1 MNRLFLLIVGLLII
15 AQQSVAAPPKRMVF
29 AAKFLEANQM
39 LEERLWIQS
48 INAWIDLLVEN
59 PNNANINYKIGYCYL
74 QTANSKLEALQYL
87 EAACDK
93 RFSKSYDQYDP
104 IEKRAPVQALFYL
117 GRAQALNLKIDDAI
131 ETFKKLQ
138 KSLGKKHLMY
148 IDATREL
155 EMCQEAKSQMANPRN
170 YKITNVGPT
179 LNTASNEYSPVL
191 SLDES
196 TMFFTSPRVRPDS
209 SNSKIID
216 FVTMQY
222 KDDIYATFKNEE
234 GVWMEPELLNLN
246 TDAHDAAISVS
257 PDGQTLFIYRDNFGD
272 GQLLES
278 TLIGETWSEPL
289 LLGSDI
295 NTAAWETHATVSAD
309 GNTLLFVSDRIG
321 GVGKRDIYRCVKLP
335 NGEWSRALN
344 IGSQVNTVYDEDAPF
359 LTADGKTL
367 YFASRGHNTMGG
379 FDIFSSKLGQDG
391 EWSTPVTLGY
401 PINTVDDDVFFVPM
415 ADGRR
420 AYYSSSKDGGYGL
433 KDIYLVDMPDITE
446 ETQLAVLKGYVIT
459 PEGEELPDDLRI
471 LVKND
476 KNAEVS
482 EYRPRKRDGGYLAVL
497 NPCTSYHIEY
507 YKGKEKIKE
516 DDINVPCET
525 SFQEIE
531 REVFLVPVN
540 LTKEEPAVEKA
551 PEAPGKKTDGKDT
564 KAGDKK
570 ATGKTTGTDKAGA
583 TTGAK
588 TAGTAGAAGVA
599 GAAAAGAGD
608 KSGTAAKK
616 EAVPGLTT
624 GEAFSG
630 RIEEPAI
637 TATPA
642 GQPLEPVEIKYD
654 KKDPFGRQF
663 IPEKGFAQY
672 AHYFVYGSHS
682 VMKDETDFAYFVRDI
697 DAIIK
702 AGKKPVIVIEA
713 SASKVPSVKYKS
725 NEELVQLRF
734 DSAHDVVRDALKA
747 YGREE
752 GKDYS
757 FGKGTKAVQ
766 GKEYENDSKKNRLL
780 YEQYQFVKV
789 RVQG

>member
-1 MNRLFLLIVGLLII
+1 MKRIILLLAFFVVT
-15 AQQSVAAPPKRMVF
+15 ASAADAAPPKRFVY
-29 AAKFLEANQM
+29 ASKFLEANQM

-59 PNNANINYKIGYCYL
+59 PNNANLNYKIGYCYL

-87 EAACDK
+87 EAACDR
-93 RFSKSYDQYDP
+93 RFSRNYDP
-104 IEKRAPVQALFYL
+104 YDPVEKRAPVQALFYL

-131 ETFKKLQ
+131 ATFERLQ
-138 KSLGKKHLMY
+138 KELGKKHLMY

-155 EMCQEAKSQMANPRN
+155 EMCQEAKKQMANPKN
-170 YKITNVGPT
+170 YTITNVGPA

-196 TMFFTSPRVRPDS
+196 QLFFTSPRIRPDS

-278 TLIGETWSEPL
+278 TLIGETWSEPI

-309 GNTLLFVSDRIG
+309 GNTLLFVSDRVG
-321 GVGKRDIYRCVKLP
+321 GVGKRDIFRCVKLP

-344 IGSQVNTVYDEDAPF
+344 IGNQVNTIYDEDAPF

-379 FDIFSSKLGQDG
+379 FDIYSSKLGQDG
-391 EWSTPVTLGY
+391 EWGTPVSLGY
-401 PINTVDDDVFFVPM
+401 PVNTVDDDVFFVPM

-476 KNAEVS
+476 KNAEIS

-507 YKGKEKIKE
+507 YKGKEKIKD
-516 DDINVPCET
+516 DDINVPCEAA
-525 SFQEIE
+525 FQEIE

-540 LTKEEPAVEKA
+540 LTKEQPAETPAVIDGDKKGSVK
-551 PEAPGKKTDGKDT
+551 PGDKKTD
-564 KAGDKK
+564 
-570 ATGKTTGTDKAGA
+570 
-583 TTGAK
+583 AK
-588 TAGTAGAAGVA
+588 GAAKPVVEKPEVKDAKGQA
-599 GAAAAGAGD
+599 GKA
-608 KSGTAAKK
+608 
-616 EAVPGLTT
+616 LTT
-624 GEAFSG
+624 EQETFNGK
-630 RIEEPAI
+630 IDEPAPA
-637 TATPA
+637 ATPE
-642 GQPLEPVEIKYD
+642 GQSQDPLDLKFN
-654 KKDPFGRQF
+654 KKDPIGRQF

-672 AHYFVYGSHS
+672 AHYFVYGSHTL
-682 VMKDETDFAYFVRDI
+682 MKDEMDFAYFVRDI

-702 AGKKPVIVIEA
+702 AGKMPVVVIEA
-713 SASKVPSVKYKS
+713 SASKVPSAKYKS

-734 DSAHDVVRDALKA
+734 DVAHDLVRAALKA

-766 GKEYENDSKKNRLL
+766 GKDYENDSKNNRLL
-780 YEQYQFVKV
+780 YEQYQYVKV

>member
-1 MNRLFLLIVGLLII
+1 MKRIFLLLAFLVITAAALD
-15 AQQSVAAPPKRMVF
+15 AAPPKRFVF
-29 AAKFLEANQM
+29 ASKFLEANQM

-59 PNNANINYKIGYCYL
+59 PNNANLNYKIGYCYL

-87 EAACDK
+87 EAACDR
-93 RFSKSYDQYDP
+93 RFSRNYDP
-104 IEKRAPVQALFYL
+104 YDPVEKRAPVQALYYL

-131 ETFKKLQ
+131 ATFEKLQ
-138 KSLGKKHLMY
+138 KELGKKHLMY

-155 EMCQEAKSQMANPRN
+155 EMCQEAKKQMANPKN
-170 YKITNVGPT
+170 YTITNVGPS

-196 TMFFTSPRVRPDS
+196 QLFFTSPRIRPDS

-278 TLIGETWSEPL
+278 TLIGETWSEPI

-309 GNTLLFVSDRIG
+309 GNTLLFVSDRVG

-344 IGSQVNTVYDEDAPF
+344 IGTQVNTIYDEDAPF

-379 FDIFSSKLGQDG
+379 FDIYFSKLGQDG
-391 EWSTPVTLGY
+391 EWGTPVSLGY
-401 PINTVDDDVFFVPM
+401 PVNTVDDDVFFVPM

-471 LVKND
+471 IVKND

-507 YKGKEKIKE
+507 YKGKEKIKD
-516 DDINVPCET
+516 DDINVPCEAA
-525 SFQEIE
+525 FQEIE

-540 LTKEEPAVEKA
+540 LTKELPAETPAVIEGDKKGGVK
-551 PEAPGKKTDGKDT
+551 PGDKKTDTKGTAKQGAETSETKDAKGQAGKDLT
-564 KAGDKK
+564 SEQESFN
-570 ATGKTTGTDKAGA
+570 GKID
-583 TTGAK
+583 
-588 TAGTAGAAGVA
+588 
-599 GAAAAGAGD
+599 
-608 KSGTAAKK
+608 
-616 EAVPGLTT
+616 
-624 GEAFSG
+624 
-630 RIEEPAI
+630 EPAM
-637 TATPA
+637 TATPE
-642 GQPLEPVEIKYD
+642 GQSQEPVEFKFN
-654 KKDPFGRQF
+654 KKDPVGRQF

-672 AHYFVYGSHS
+672 AHYFVYGSHAL
-682 VMKDETDFAYFVRDI
+682 MKDEMDFAYFVRDV

-702 AGKKPVIVIEA
+702 AGKKPVVVIEA

-734 DSAHDVVRDALKA
+734 DAAHDVVRAALKA

-752 GKDYS
+752 GKDYT
-757 FGKGTKAVQ
+757 FGTGTKAVQ

-780 YEQYQFVKV
+780 YEQYQYVKV

>member
-1 MNRLFLLIVGLLII
+1 
-15 AQQSVAAPPKRMVF
+15 MVF

-48 INAWIDLLVEN
+48 INAWKELLVDN

-87 EAACDK
+87 EAACDRK
-93 RFSKSYDQYDP
+93 FSKSYDQYDP
-104 IEKRAPVQALFYL
+104 VEKRAPVQALFYL

-131 ETFKKLQ
+131 ATFQKLQ
-138 KSLGKKHLMY
+138 KALGKKHLMY

-155 EMCQEAKSQMANPRN
+155 EMCQEAKSQMANPKN

-216 FVTMQY
+216 FMTMQY

-289 LLGSDI
+289 MLGSDI

-309 GNTLLFVSDRIG
+309 GNTLLFVSDRNG

-344 IGSQVNTVYDEDAPF
+344 IGTQVNTIYDEDAPF

-379 FDIFSSKLGQDG
+379 FDIFYSKLGQDG
-391 EWSTPVTLGY
+391 EWGTPVTLGY

-540 LTKEEPAVEKA
+540 ITKEEPAPVVPAET
-551 PEAPGKKTDGKDT
+551 PGKKTDGKDT

-570 ATGKTTGTDKAGA
+570 TGSKTGTGATAGNAAGKTGQ
-583 TTGAK
+583 
-588 TAGTAGAAGVA
+588 GAATKD
-599 GAAAAGAGD
+599 GAAATPATTSPKISDAR
-608 KSGTAAKK
+608 KETA
-616 EAVPGLTT
+616 LTLGEGFT
-624 GEAFSG
+624 GK
-630 RIEEPAI
+630 IEEPAI
-637 TATPA
+637 TVTPA

-654 KKDPFGRQF
+654 KKDPIGRQF

-672 AHYFVYGSHS
+672 AHYFIYGSHS
-682 VMKDETDFAYFVRDI
+682 LMKDEADFAYFVRDV

-702 AGKKPVIVIEA
+702 TGKKPVVVVDA
-713 SASKVPSVKYKS
+713 SASKVPSVRYSS

-734 DSAHDVVRDALKA
+734 DAAHDILRDALKA

-752 GKDYS
+752 GKDYT

-780 YEQYQFVKV
+780 YEQYQYVKV

>member
-1 MNRLFLLIVGLLII
+1 MKRLLLII
-15 AQQSVAAPPKRMVF
+15 TLAVLTLATANAAPPKRFVF

-59 PNNANINYKIGYCYL
+59 PNNANLNYKIGYCYL

-87 EAACDK
+87 EAACEK
-93 RFSKSYDQYDP
+93 RFSKSYDPYDAV
-104 IEKRAPVQALFYL
+104 EKRAPIQALFYL
-117 GRAQALNLKIDDAI
+117 GRAQALNLKIDAAI
-131 ETFKKLQ
+131 ATFQKLQ
-138 KSLGKKHLMY
+138 KQLGKKHLMY

-155 EMCQEAKSQMANPRN
+155 EMCQEAKLQIANPKN

-179 LNTASNEYSPVL
+179 LNTSSNEYSPVL

-196 TMFFTSPRVRPDS
+196 TMFFTSPRLRPDS

-246 TDAHDAAISVS
+246 TDAHDAAISVA
-257 PDGQTLFIYRDNFGD
+257 PDGQALFIYRDNFGD

-278 TLIGETWSEPL
+278 TLIGETWSEPA

-309 GNTLLFVSDRIG
+309 GNTLLFVSDRTG
-321 GVGKRDIYRCVKLP
+321 GVGNRDIYRCVKLP

-344 IGSQVNTVYDEDAPF
+344 IGTQVNTIYDEDAPF
-359 LTADGKTL
+359 LTADGRTL

-379 FDIFSSKLGQDG
+379 FDIFSAKLGQDG
-391 EWSTPVTLGY
+391 EWGTPVTIGY
-401 PINTVDDDVFFVPM
+401 PVNTVDDDVFFVPM

-433 KDIYLVDMPDITE
+433 KDIFLVDMPDITE
-446 ETQLAVLKGYVIT
+446 ETQLAVLKGFVIT

-507 YKGKEKIKE
+507 YKGKEKIKD
-516 DDINVPCET
+516 DDINVPCEAT
-525 SFQEIE
+525 FQEIE

-540 LTKEEPAVEKA
+540 ITKEAPVEVKSSTD
-551 PEAPGKKTDGKDT
+551 PVKKGAE

-570 ATGKTTGTDKAGA
+570 AGSKPDAGKASPKND
-583 TTGAK
+583 
-588 TAGTAGAAGVA
+588 
-599 GAAAAGAGD
+599 AAAAGTAAAG
-608 KSGTAAKK
+608 AAKK
-616 EAVPGLTT
+616 DKVTTLTSEET
-624 GEAFSG
+624 FNGK
-630 RIEEPAI
+630 IEEPAI
-637 TATPA
+637 TNTPA
-642 GQPLEPVEIKYD
+642 GQSLDPVELKYD
-654 KKDPFGRQF
+654 KKDPVGRQF

-672 AHYFVYGSHS
+672 AHYFVYGSHTM
-682 VMKDETDFAYFVRDI
+682 MKDEMDFAYFVRDI

-702 AGKKPVIVIEA
+702 VGKKPVIVIEA

-725 NEELVQLRF
+725 NDELVQLRF
-734 DSAHDVVRDALKA
+734 DSTHDIVREALKS

-752 GKDYS
+752 GKDYT

-766 GKEYENDSKKNRLL
+766 GKEYENDSKNNRLL
-780 YEQYQFVKV
+780 YEQFQFVKV

>member
-1 MNRLFLLIVGLLII
+1 MKRIILLALIC
-15 AQQSVAAPPKRMVF
+15 AVTTSVFSAAPPKRFVF

-93 RFSKSYDQYDP
+93 RFSKSYDPYDP
-104 IEKRAPVQALFYL
+104 VEKRAPVQALFYL

-131 ETFKKLQ
+131 ATFQKLQ
-138 KSLGKKHLMY
+138 KQLGKKHLMY

-155 EMCQEAKSQMANPRN
+155 EMCQEAKSQMANPKN

-196 TMFFTSPRVRPDS
+196 QLFFTSPRIRPDS

-278 TLIGETWSEPL
+278 TLIGETWSEPVM
-289 LLGSDI
+289 LGSDI

-309 GNTLLFVSDRIG
+309 GNTLLFVSDRTG

-344 IGSQVNTVYDEDAPF
+344 IGTQVNTTYDEDAPF

-379 FDIFSSKLGQDG
+379 FDIFYSKLGQDG
-391 EWSTPVTLGY
+391 EWGAPVTLGY

-516 DDINVPCET
+516 DDINVPCEAA
-525 SFQEIE
+525 FQEIE

-540 LTKEEPAVEKA
+540 ITKEEPVEEK
-551 PEAPGKKTDGKDT
+551 PVDKKGAS

-570 ATGKTTGTDKAGA
+570 TTAKGTTSKTDAS
-583 TTGAK
+583 
-588 TAGTAGAAGVA
+588 
-599 GAAAAGAGD
+599 
-608 KSGTAAKK
+608 KSGTSGKSTDASK
-616 EAVPGLTT
+616 T
-624 GEAFSG
+624 GETTKKDESKTSTLKVEETFSG
-630 RIEEPAI
+630 KLDEPAI
-637 TATPA
+637 TATPE
-642 GQPLEPVEIKYD
+642 GQPLDPIEMKFD
-654 KKDPFGRQF
+654 KKDPVGRQF

-672 AHYFVYGSHS
+672 AHYFVYGSHTL
-682 VMKDETDFAYFVRDI
+682 MKDETDFAYFVRDV

-702 AGKKPVIVIEA
+702 LGKKPVVVIEA

-725 NEELVQLRF
+725 NDELVQLRF
-734 DSAHDVVRDALKA
+734 DAAHDLIRAALKA

-752 GKDYS
+752 GRDYT

-766 GKEYENDSKKNRLL
+766 GKDYENDSKKNRLL
-780 YEQYQFVKV
+780 YEQYQYVKV

>member
-1 MNRLFLLIVGLLII
+1 MKRILLLLVF
-15 AQQSVAAPPKRMVF
+15 AVVTTTVFSAAPPKRFVF
-29 AAKFLEANQM
+29 ASKFLEANQM

-93 RFSKSYDQYDP
+93 RFSKSYDPYDP
-104 IEKRAPVQALFYL
+104 VEKRAPVQALFYL
-117 GRAQALNLKIDDAI
+117 GRAQALNLKVDDAI
-131 ETFKKLQ
+131 ATFQKLQ
-138 KSLGKKHLMY
+138 KQLGKKHLMY

-155 EMCQEAKSQMANPRN
+155 EMCMEAKSQMENPRN
-170 YKITNVGPT
+170 YKITNVGPI

-196 TMFFTSPRVRPDS
+196 QLFFTSPRIRPDS

-278 TLIGETWSEPL
+278 TLIGETWSEPT

-309 GNTLLFVSDRIG
+309 GNTLLFVSDRTG

-344 IGSQVNTVYDEDAPF
+344 IGTQVNTIYDEDAPF

-367 YFASRGHNTMGG
+367 YFASRGLNTMGG
-379 FDIFSSKLGQDG
+379 FDIFYSKLGQDG
-391 EWSTPVTLGY
+391 EWGAPVTLGY

-446 ETQLAVLKGYVIT
+446 ETQLAVLKGFVIT

-507 YKGKEKIKE
+507 YQGKEKIKD

-531 REVFLVPVN
+531 REVFLVPVS
-540 LTKEEPAVEKA
+540 LTKELPAAPKPT
-551 PEAPGKKTDGKDT
+551 PEADKKAGAKP
-564 KAGDKK
+564 GDKK
-570 ATGKTTGTDKAGA
+570 TGAKGDTSKTDASK
-583 TTGAK
+583 TGAK
-588 TAGTAGAAGVA
+588 TAD
-599 GAAAAGAGD
+599 AAAAAAAAAAVKSDTKKDAG
-608 KSGTAAKK
+608 KALAAEQ
-616 EAVPGLTT
+616 EAYNGK
-624 GEAFSG
+624 
-630 RIEEPAI
+630 IDEPAI
-637 TATPA
+637 TTTPE
-642 GQPLEPVEIKYD
+642 GQSMEPVELKFD
-654 KKDPFGRQF
+654 KKDPIGRQF

-682 VMKDETDFAYFVRDI
+682 LMKDEMDFAYFVRDI

-702 AGKKPVIVIEA
+702 VGKKPVVVIDA

-725 NEELVQLRF
+725 NDELVQLRF
-734 DSAHDVVRDALKA
+734 DAAHDLVRSALKA

-752 GKDYS
+752 GKDYT

-766 GKEYENDSKKNRLL
+766 GKEYENDSKNNRLL
-780 YEQYQFVKV
+780 YEQFQYVKV

>member
-1 MNRLFLLIVGLLII
+1 MNRYLFSFLFAIAFVPSLL
-15 AQQSVAAPPKRMVF
+15 AAPPKRFVF
-29 AAKFLEANQM
+29 ASKFMEANKM

-48 INAWIDLLVEN
+48 ANAWIDLLVEN
-59 PNNANINYKIGYCYL
+59 PNNANINYKIGYCYM
-74 QTANSKLEALQYL
+74 QTANSKLEALRYL
-87 EAACDK
+87 EAACEK
-93 RFSKSYDQYDP
+93 RFSKSYDPYDP
-104 IEKRAPVQALFYL
+104 VEKRAPIQALYYL
-117 GRAQALNLKIDDAI
+117 GRAQALNLKIDEAI
-131 ETFKKLQ
+131 ASFEKLQ
-138 KSLGKKHLMY
+138 KALGKKHLMY
-148 IDATREL
+148 ADATREL
-155 EMCQEAKSQMANPRN
+155 VMCQEAKSQMANPKN
-170 YKITNVGPT
+170 YVITNTGPV
-179 LNTASNEYSPVL
+179 LNTSFNEFSPVL
-191 SLDES
+191 SLDEN
-196 TMFFTSPRVRPDS
+196 TMFFTSRRIRPDS

-216 FVTMQY
+216 FFSMEY
-222 KDDIYATFKNEE
+222 KEDIYTSFKNEE
-234 GVWMEPELLNLN
+234 GLWTEPELLNLN
-246 TDAHDAAISVS
+246 TDGHDATISVS
-257 PDGQTLFIYRDNFGD
+257 PDGQKLFIYRDNFGD

-278 TLIGETWSEPL
+278 VLIGETWSEPA

-344 IGSQVNTVYDEDAPF
+344 IGTQVNTPFDEEAPF

-367 YFASRGHNTMGG
+367 YFASNGHNTMGG
-379 FDIFSSKLGQDG
+379 FDVFFSKLGQDG
-391 EWSTPVTLGY
+391 EWGAPVSMGY
-401 PINTVDDDVFFVPM
+401 PINTIDDDIFFVPM

-507 YKGKEKIKE
+507 FSGKEKIKE

-540 LTKEEPAVEKA
+540 IKTESPVDETPAQDTKGDTKT
-551 PEAPGKKTDGKDT
+551 GDKKTGDKKAGTKSDT
-564 KAGDKK
+564 SKTGGTTTSGDVKSGDTAKAGDK
-570 ATGKTTGTDKAGA
+570 

-588 TAGTAGAAGVA
+588 T
-599 GAAAAGAGD
+599 D
-608 KSGTAAKK
+608 SKK
-616 EAVPGLTT
+616 VGGISLT
-624 GEAFSG
+624 GESETFPG
-630 RIEEPAI
+630 KIDEPAI
-637 TATPA
+637 TSTPA
-642 GQPLEPVEIKYD
+642 GQPLEPIDLKYNR
-654 KKDPFGRQF
+654 KDPASRQF
-663 IPEKGFAQY
+663 VPEKGFAQY
-672 AHYFVYGSHS
+672 SHYFIYGAHKL
-682 VMKDETDFAYFVRDI
+682 MQEEMDFAYFVRDV

-702 AGKKPVIVIEA
+702 TGKKPVIVVEA
-713 SASKVPSVKYKS
+713 SASNVPALKYKS
-725 NEELVQLRF
+725 NEHLVELRYESTQELVRN
-734 DSAHDVVRDALKA
+734 ALKA

-752 GKDYS
+752 GKDYT
-757 FGKGTKAVQ
+757 FGTGTKAVQ
-766 GKEYENDSKKNRLL
+766 GKSYENDSVKNRLI
-780 YEQYQFVKV
+780 YEQYQYVKV

>member
-1 MNRLFLLIVGLLII
+1 MNRILFCFVFFLATASLGI
-15 AQQSVAAPPKRMVF
+15 ASPPKRMVF

-48 INAWIDLLVEN
+48 INAWQELLVEN
-59 PNNANINYKIGYCYL
+59 PNNANVNYKIGYCYL

-87 EAACDK
+87 EAACDRK
-93 RFSKSYDQYDP
+93 FSKSYDQYDP

-131 ETFKKLQ
+131 ATFQKLQ
-138 KSLGKKHLMY
+138 KVLGKKHLMY

-155 EMCQEAKSQMANPRN
+155 EMCQEAKSQMANPKN
-170 YKITNVGPT
+170 YTITNVGPT

-196 TMFFTSPRVRPDS
+196 TMFFTSPRMRPDS

-216 FVTMQY
+216 FMTMQF

-234 GVWMEPELLNLN
+234 GVWMEPEMLNLN

-289 LLGSDI
+289 MLGSDI

-344 IGSQVNTVYDEDAPF
+344 IGTQVNTIYDEDAPF

-391 EWSTPVTLGY
+391 EWSAPVTLGY
-401 PINTVDDDVFFVPM
+401 PINTVDDDIFFVPM

-507 YKGKEKIKE
+507 YKGKEKIKD

-531 REVFLVPVN
+531 REVFLVPIN
-540 LTKEEPAVEKA
+540 LTKEVPA
-551 PEAPGKKTDGKDT
+551 PEKPAETPGKKTDVKGG
-564 KAGDKK
+564 ADKK
-570 ATGKTTGTDKAGA
+570 ATGSKTGNVTNT
-583 TTGAK
+583 TTGANTK
-588 TAGTAGAAGVA
+588 AGETPTAGGKVATTATNAAKA
-599 GAAAAGAGD
+599 GAAALTAG
-608 KSGTAAKK
+608 
-616 EAVPGLTT
+616 EV
-624 GEAFSG
+624 FSG
-630 RIEEPAI
+630 KIEEPAI

-642 GQPLEPVEIKYD
+642 GQSLEPIDLKFN
-654 KKDPFGRQF
+654 KTDPIGRQF

-672 AHYFVYGSHS
+672 AHYFVYGSHN
-682 VMKDETDFAYFVRDI
+682 VIKDEADFAYFVRDI

-702 AGKKPVIVIEA
+702 AGKKPVVVIEA
-713 SASKVPSVKYKS
+713 SASKVPSVKYSS

-734 DSAHDVVRDALKA
+734 DAAHDLVRDAMKA

-752 GKDYS
+752 GKDYT
-757 FGKGTKAVQ
+757 FGKGIKSVQ
-766 GKEYENDSKKNRLL
+766 GKDYENDSKKNRLL
-780 YEQYQFVKV
+780 YEQYQYVKV

>member
-1 MNRLFLLIVGLLII
+1 MTFLYTLNRMKRIFLFAVFC
-15 AQQSVAAPPKRMVF
+15 ATTVSVFSAAPPKRFVF
-29 AAKFLEANQM
+29 ASKFLEANQM

-59 PNNANINYKIGYCYL
+59 PKNANINYKIGYCYL

-87 EAACDK
+87 EAACER
-93 RFSKSYDQYDP
+93 RFSKSYDPYDP
-104 IEKRAPVQALFYL
+104 VEKRAPVQALFYL
-117 GRAQALNLKIDDAI
+117 GRAQALNLKIDEAI
-131 ETFKKLQ
+131 ATFQKLQ
-138 KSLGKKHLMY
+138 KQLGKKHLMY

-155 EMCQEAKSQMANPRN
+155 EMCQEAKSQMANPKN
-170 YKITNVGPT
+170 YIITNTGPV
-179 LNTASNEYSPVL
+179 LNTPFNEFSPVL
-191 SLDES
+191 SLDEN
-196 TMFFTSPRVRPDS
+196 TMFFTSRRIRPDS

-216 FVTMQY
+216 FFSMEY
-222 KDDIYATFKNEE
+222 KEDIYTSFKNEE
-234 GVWMEPELLNLN
+234 GLWTEPELLNLN
-246 TDAHDAAISVS
+246 TDGHDATISVS
-257 PDGQTLFIYRDNFGD
+257 PDGQKLFIYRDNFGD

-278 TLIGETWSEPL
+278 VLIGETWSEPI

-344 IGSQVNTVYDEDAPF
+344 IGTQINTAFEEEAPF

-367 YFASRGHNTMGG
+367 YFASNGHNTMGG
-379 FDIFSSKLGQDG
+379 FDVFFSKLGQDG
-391 EWSTPVTLGY
+391 EWGAPVSMGY
-401 PINTVDDDVFFVPM
+401 PINTIEDDIFFVPM

-420 AYYSSSKDGGYGL
+420 AYYSSAKGGGYGL

-482 EYRPRKRDGGYLAVL
+482 EYRPRKRDGGYLAIL

-507 YKGKEKIKE
+507 FSGKEKIKE

-540 LTKEEPAVEKA
+540 ITTDPPLIETPA
-551 PEAPGKKTDGKDT
+551 TDT
-564 KAGDKK
+564 KGNTKTGDKK
-570 ATGKTTGTDKAGA
+570 SGSKSDTSKTTGT
-583 TTGAK
+583 AK
-588 TAGTAGAAGVA
+588 SDTV
-599 GAAAAGAGD
+599 
-608 KSGTAAKK
+608 KSGDTAKSSDKISGGKTDSKK
-616 EAVPGLTT
+616 VGGVSLTDDQ
-624 GEAFSG
+624 ENFSG
-630 RIEEPAI
+630 KIDEPAI
-637 TATPA
+637 TVTPA
-642 GQPLEPVEIKYD
+642 GQSLEPIDLKYNR
-654 KKDPFGRQF
+654 KDPASRQF
-663 IPEKGFAQY
+663 VPEKGFAQY
-672 AHYFVYGSHS
+672 SHYFIYGAH
-682 VMKDETDFAYFVRDI
+682 KLIQDEMDFAYFVRDI

-702 AGKKPVIVIEA
+702 TGKKPVIVVEA
-713 SASKVPSVKYKS
+713 SASNVPALKYQS
-725 NEELVQLRF
+725 NEHLVQLRY
-734 DSAHDVVRDALKA
+734 DTTHDLIRNALKA

-752 GKDYS
+752 GKDFT
-757 FGKGTKAVQ
+757 FGTGTKAVQ
-766 GKEYENDSKKNRLL
+766 GKPYENDSVKNRLL
-780 YEQYQFVKV
+780 YEQYQYVKV

>member
-1 MNRLFLLIVGLLII
+1 MKRILLLLVF
-15 AQQSVAAPPKRMVF
+15 AVVTTTVFSAAPPKRFVF
-29 AAKFLEANQM
+29 ASKFLEANQM

-87 EAACDK
+87 EAACDR
-93 RFSKSYDQYDP
+93 RFSKSYDPYDP
-104 IEKRAPVQALFYL
+104 VEKRAPVQALFYL

-131 ETFKKLQ
+131 ATFQKLQ
-138 KSLGKKHLMY
+138 KQLGKKHLMY

-155 EMCQEAKSQMANPRN
+155 EMCMEAKSQIANPKN
-170 YKITNVGPT
+170 YKITNVGPI

-196 TMFFTSPRVRPDS
+196 QLFFTSPRIRPDS

-222 KDDIYATFKNEE
+222 KDDIYATFKKED
-234 GVWMEPELLNLN
+234 GVWMEPEFLNFK

-278 TLIGETWSEPL
+278 TLIGETWSEPAM
-289 LLGSDI
+289 LGSDI

-309 GNTLLFVSDRIG
+309 GNTLLFVSDRNG

-344 IGSQVNTVYDEDAPF
+344 IGTQVNTIYDEDAPF

-379 FDIFSSKLGQDG
+379 FDIFYSKLGQDG
-391 EWSTPVTLGY
+391 EWGTPVTLGY
-401 PINTVDDDVFFVPM
+401 PINTVDDDVFFMPM

-540 LTKEEPAVEKA
+540 ITKEEPVAPKPATEADKKA
-551 PEAPGKKTDGKDT
+551 GAKP
-564 KAGDKK
+564 GDKK
-570 ATGKTTGTDKAGA
+570 AGAKGDTSKTDASKTGTTAKAGD
-583 TTGAK
+583 
-588 TAGTAGAAGVA
+588 
-599 GAAAAGAGD
+599 AAAAGAAGAD
-608 KSGTAAKK
+608 GAAAKK
-616 EAVPGLTT
+616 DAKKDAGKALAAEQETFNGK
-624 GEAFSG
+624 
-630 RIEEPAI
+630 IDEPAI

-642 GQPLEPVEIKYD
+642 GQSTEPVELKFD
-654 KKDPFGRQF
+654 KKDPIGRQF

-672 AHYFVYGSHS
+672 AHYFVYGSHTL
-682 VMKDETDFAYFVRDI
+682 MKDEMDFAYFVRDI

-702 AGKKPVIVIEA
+702 TGKKPVVVIDA

-725 NEELVQLRF
+725 NDELVQLRF
-734 DSAHDVVRDALKA
+734 DAAHDLVRAALKA

-752 GKDYS
+752 GKDYT

-766 GKEYENDSKKNRLL
+766 GKEYENDSKNNRLL
-780 YEQYQFVKV
+780 YEQYQYVKV

>member
-1 MNRLFLLIVGLLII
+1 MKRILLLLVF
-15 AQQSVAAPPKRMVF
+15 AVVTSTVFSAAPPKRFVF
-29 AAKFLEANQM
+29 ASKFLEANQM

-93 RFSKSYDQYDP
+93 RFSKSYDPYDP
-104 IEKRAPVQALFYL
+104 VEKRAPVQALFYL

-131 ETFKKLQ
+131 ATFQKLQ
-138 KSLGKKHLMY
+138 KQLGKKHLMY

-155 EMCQEAKSQMANPRN
+155 EMCMEAKSQMENPRN
-170 YKITNVGPT
+170 YKITNVGPI

-196 TMFFTSPRVRPDS
+196 QLFFTSPRIRPDS

-278 TLIGETWSEPL
+278 TLIGETWSEPAM
-289 LLGSDI
+289 LGSDI

-309 GNTLLFVSDRIG
+309 GNTLLFVSDRNG

-344 IGSQVNTVYDEDAPF
+344 IGTQVNTTYDEDAPF

-379 FDIFSSKLGQDG
+379 FDIFYSKLGQDG
-391 EWSTPVTLGY
+391 EWGTPVTLGY

-540 LTKEEPAVEKA
+540 LTKEEPVAPKPAAEDEKKSGA
-551 PEAPGKKTDGKDT
+551 KP
-564 KAGDKK
+564 GDKK
-570 ATGKTTGTDKAGA
+570 AGAKGDTSKTDASKTGT
-583 TTGAK
+583 TAK
-588 TAGTAGAAGVA
+588 A
-599 GAAAAGAGD
+599 GAAAAAGAAGAA
-608 KSGTAAKK
+608 AAKNDAK
-616 EAVPGLTT
+616 KDAGKALAAEQETFNGK
-624 GEAFSG
+624 
-630 RIEEPAI
+630 IDEPAI

-642 GQPLEPVEIKYD
+642 GQSMEPVELKFD
-654 KKDPFGRQF
+654 KKDPIGRQF

-682 VMKDETDFAYFVRDI
+682 MMKDEMDFAYFVRDV

-702 AGKKPVIVIEA
+702 TGKKPVVVVEA

-725 NEELVQLRF
+725 NDELVQLRF
-734 DSAHDVVRDALKA
+734 DAAHDLVRAALKA

-752 GKDYS
+752 GKDYT

-766 GKEYENDSKKNRLL
+766 GKEYENDSKNNRLL
-780 YEQYQFVKV
+780 YEQYQYVKV

>member
-1 MNRLFLLIVGLLII
+1 MKRIFLFSTLLVFSFTAI
-15 AQQSVAAPPKRMVF
+15 AAAPPKRFVF

-87 EAACDK
+87 ESACDK
-93 RFSKSYDQYDP
+93 RFSKSYDPYDP
-104 IEKRAPVQALFYL
+104 VEKRAPVQALFYL

-131 ETFKKLQ
+131 ATFQKLQ
-138 KSLGKKHLMY
+138 KQLGKKHLMY

-155 EMCQEAKSQMANPRN
+155 EMCQEAKSQMANPKN
-170 YKITNVGPT
+170 YKITNVGPI

-196 TMFFTSPRVRPDS
+196 QLFFTSPRIRPDS

-278 TLIGETWSEPL
+278 TLIGETWSEPV

-309 GNTLLFVSDRIG
+309 GNTLLFVSDRTG

-344 IGSQVNTVYDEDAPF
+344 IGTQVNTIYDEDAPF

-379 FDIFSSKLGQDG
+379 FDIFYSKLGQDG
-391 EWSTPVTLGY
+391 EWGAPVTLGY

-507 YKGKEKIKE
+507 FKGKEKIKE

-540 LTKEEPAVEKA
+540 ITKEEPVQPKPTTETD
-551 PEAPGKKTDGKDT
+551 KKGT
-564 KAGDKK
+564 KPGDKK
-570 ATGKTTGTDKAGA
+570 TGTKTD
-583 TTGAK
+583 AK
-588 TAGTAGAAGVA
+588 SDASKT
-599 GAAAAGAGD
+599 GAAA
-608 KSGTAAKK
+608 KSGDTAAKGDDK
-616 EAVPGLTT
+616 STGGKSDSKKDGAVSLTSQENFN
-624 GEAFSG
+624 GK
-630 RIEEPAI
+630 IEEPAI

-642 GQPLEPVEIKYD
+642 GQSLEPVELKFD
-654 KKDPFGRQF
+654 KKDPAARQF

-672 AHYFVYGSHS
+672 AHYFVYGSHTL
-682 VMKDETDFAYFVRDI
+682 MKDETDFAYFVRDI

-702 AGKKPVIVIEA
+702 TGKKPVVVIDA
-713 SASKVPSVKYKS
+713 SASKVPSVKYKN

-734 DSAHDVVRDALKA
+734 DTAHDLVRAALKA

-752 GKDYS
+752 GKDYT

-766 GKEYENDSKKNRLL
+766 GKDYENDSKKNRLL
-780 YEQYQFVKV
+780 YEQYQYVKV

>member
-1 MNRLFLLIVGLLII
+1 MKRILLLIVF
-15 AQQSVAAPPKRMVF
+15 SVVTASVFSAAPPKRFVF

-93 RFSKSYDQYDP
+93 RFSKSYDPYDP
-104 IEKRAPVQALFYL
+104 VEKRAPVQALFYL

-131 ETFKKLQ
+131 ASFQKLQ
-138 KSLGKKHLMY
+138 KQLGKKHLMY

-155 EMCQEAKSQMANPRN
+155 EMCLEAKAQMANPKN
-170 YKITNVGPT
+170 YRITNVGPA
-179 LNTASNEYSPVL
+179 LNTAANEYSPVL

-196 TMFFTSPRVRPDS
+196 QLFFTSPRIRPDS

-216 FVTMQY
+216 FVTMQF

-278 TLIGETWSEPL
+278 TLIGETWSEPVM
-289 LLGSDI
+289 LGSDI

-309 GNTLLFVSDRIG
+309 GNTLLFVSDRNG

-344 IGSQVNTVYDEDAPF
+344 IGTQVNTIYDEDAPF

-379 FDIFSSKLGQDG
+379 FDIFYSKLGQDG
-391 EWSTPVTLGY
+391 EWGTPVTLGY

-516 DDINVPCET
+516 DDINVPCEAA
-525 SFQEIE
+525 FQEIE

-540 LTKEEPAVEKA
+540 ITKEEPVEEKPA
-551 PEAPGKKTDGKDT
+551 DKKGTT

-570 ATGKTTGTDKAGA
+570 TTTKGGASKTDTSKTGSAGKTGDAAKTGDTSKAGES
-583 TTGAK
+583 TKKDEG
-588 TAGTAGAAGVA
+588 
-599 GAAAAGAGD
+599 
-608 KSGTAAKK
+608 KSSAVK
-616 EAVPGLTT
+616 EQET
-624 GEAFSG
+624 FSG
-630 RIEEPAI
+630 KLDEPAI
-637 TATPA
+637 TTTPE
-642 GQPLEPVEIKYD
+642 GQSLDPVELKFD
-654 KKDPFGRQF
+654 KKDPVGRQF

-672 AHYFVYGSHS
+672 AHYFVYGSHTM
-682 VMKDETDFAYFVRDI
+682 MKDETDFAYFVRDV

-702 AGKKPVIVIEA
+702 AGKKPVVVIEA

-725 NEELVQLRF
+725 NDELVQLRF
-734 DSAHDVVRDALKA
+734 DSAHDLVRAALKA

-752 GKDYS
+752 GKDYT
-757 FGKGTKAVQ
+757 FGKGAKAVQ
-766 GKEYENDSKKNRLL
+766 GKDYENDSKKNRLL
-780 YEQYQFVKV
+780 YEQYQYVKV